1 VRLAREARGAEVDE
15 LDAAAREGGE
25 QDVLRLEVA
34 VIPEDKVAEVAEVV
48 EAVEA
53 VEAAAAGGG
62 AGGGGGG
69 GEAAEEVVLEA
80 GSVAHTPCSCRK
92 ERAASVWRATERTR
106 GGVK

>member
-1 VRLAREARGAEVDE
+1 M
-15 LDAAAREGGE
+15 
-25 QDVLRLEVA
+25 
-34 VIPEDKVAEVAEVV
+34 IPEDKVAEVAEVV
-48 EAVEA
+48 EVVEA
-53 VEAAAAGGG
+53 VEAAAGGGG
-62 AGGGGGG
+62 AGGGGGGGG

>member
-53 VEAAAAGGG
+53 VEAATGGGG

-69 GEAAEEVVLEA
+69 GGGEAA
-80 GSVAHTPCSCRK
+80 AHTPCSCRK